1 MCNMRERIQL
11 ALEEYGPLNKAVE
24 ASRAETGGRII
35 VVSRYLHG
43 DNAVAHLAFW
53 SHDDNGRLIIGENW
67 NVAVPFPVAVYP
79 DGHVE
84 RVQEIFPT
92 TLEAARDW
100 LGY

>member
-1 MCNMRERIQL
+1 MCNMRERIQRQ
-11 ALEEYGPLNKAVE
+11 LEAYGPLNEAVE
-24 ASRAETGGRII
+24 VAQTEAGGRII

-53 SHDDNGRLIIGENW
+53 SHDANGRLLIGENW
-67 NVAVPFPVAVYP
+67 NIEVPFPVAARQ